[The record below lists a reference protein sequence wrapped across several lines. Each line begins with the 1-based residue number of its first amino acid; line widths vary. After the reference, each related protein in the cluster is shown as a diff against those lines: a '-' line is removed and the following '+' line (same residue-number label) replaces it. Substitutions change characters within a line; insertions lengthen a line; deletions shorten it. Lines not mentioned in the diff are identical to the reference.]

1 MKNNK
6 FLSIIIPIYN
16 NPRDVLDLLNSIK
29 IFDRNNLEIIIIDD
43 GSNPKLQYKFNKFNI
58 KYFYIKNSG
67 PAFAR
72 NFGASKSKGE
82 YLLFLDSDLI
92 LPKKFLKKLI
102 LILKRKKIKSGS
114 IIYGINSHLSN
125 IFSQYKA
132 FFDFFNISIKLKN
145 KREKV
150 LIGSSCV
157 FNRKFFFL
165 KKGWNHKIK
174 KPSIEHEEFAKRLGP
189 QNITRINNIFV
200 IHKFPKGRKLFS
212 IIFLRS
218 RDWMYSKL
226 NNEVEFDGLSRTK
239 STGFFSFQ
247 PFLFAFSF
255 IISLIVNNDFIYF
268 TFIPLILFLFGN
280 KEFFLFLF
288 RNDNFI
294 KTLSYILIH
303 FFFCFSVSLGALYGL
318 FNYSFNRIF
327 K

>member
-1 MKNNK
+1 MVNFDDRKFPINCFKN
-6 FLSIIIPIYN
+6 I
-16 NPRDVLDLLNSIK
+16 VLVWACNAVS
-29 IFDRNNLEIIIIDD
+29 
-43 GSNPKLQYKFNKFNI
+43 
-58 KYFYIKNSG
+58 
-67 PAFAR
+67 
-72 NFGASKSKGE
+72 
-82 YLLFLDSDLI
+82 
-92 LPKKFLKKLI
+92 
-102 LILKRKKIKSGS
+102 
-114 IIYGINSHLSN
+114 
-125 IFSQYKA
+125 SQYQ
-132 FFDFFNISIKLKN
+132 KN

-255 IISLIVNNDFIYF
+255 IISLSISSI
-268 TFIPLILFLFGN
+268 FL
-280 KEFFLFLF
+280 
-288 RNDNFI
+288 
-294 KTLSYILIH
+294 
-303 FFFCFSVSLGALYGL
+303 
-318 FNYSFNRIF
+318 
-327 K
+327 